1 MSNFH
6 QQYAEHKAVLL
17 ALESGTATPEQ
28 QKAAFAHLQAVK
40 KQHNED
46 MREAD
51 REARSA
57 YSEGRWDGKEESE
70 SRNYY

>member
-6 QQYAEHKAVLL
+6 QQYAEHKAMLL
-17 ALESGTATPEQ
+17 ALESGTATPDQ

-46 MREAD
+46 MREAE

-57 YSEGRWDGKEESE
+57 YNEGQWDGREEAE
-70 SRNYY
+70 SRNHY